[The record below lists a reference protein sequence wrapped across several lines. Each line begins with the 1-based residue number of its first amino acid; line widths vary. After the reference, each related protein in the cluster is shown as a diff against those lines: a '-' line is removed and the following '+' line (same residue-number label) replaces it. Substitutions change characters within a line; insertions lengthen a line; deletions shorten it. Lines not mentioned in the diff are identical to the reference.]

1 MSQRTTSHLRA
12 RELQLSRGGR
22 VLLTGIDLTLVP
34 GAVLAVVGENGRG
47 KTTLLEA
54 LAGTLEPDAGT
65 VERHGALGMV
75 RQELATADADGPRT
89 VGDLL
94 DALLARPLAALREH
108 DAAADALADGTA
120 EAARR
125 YDDALARV
133 TALDAW
139 DAPRRLEVALEEV
152 GAVTDRDRE
161 LTALSVGQR
170 YRVRLAG
177 VIAARDEILLLDE
190 PTNHLDARGL
200 AHLTRALREHPG
212 AVALVSHDRALLE
225 DVATSVLDLDPTED
239 GRPMLVGGGLA
250 EWEQARRRA
259 RTAWEDAY
267 RAQQEE
273 QRRLQEGAD
282 AARSRLSTGW
292 RPDKGTGKHQ
302 RQSRAPGTVRALNDR
317 LARLEEHRLD
327 VPPPPPRLSLP
338 DSGTSAGTPL
348 LRADGV
354 RVDRAESSRGDVRR
368 VDVRRADADSAGAD
382 SAGADRIP
390 DRSAPPR
397 LPETTLRLEGGDR
410 LLVVGPNGA
419 GKTTLLRVLA
429 GDLAPDAGAVRVLGR
444 ARRAL
449 LAQEDE
455 RQELRRGSPG
465 ERRRRALSRLFSER
479 PDVLLLDEPTN
490 HLGISGV
497 DDLLE
502 ALERTP
508 SAVVVA
514 SHDRTVLRRL
524 AHWPRLD
531 LGEAVQGAD
540 GSGAAGRAGVDTL

>member
-65 VERHGALGMV
+65 VERHGALGVV
-75 RQELATADADGPRT
+75 RQELATADGTRT

-94 DALLARPLAALREH
+94 DALLDRPLAALREH

-239 GRPMLVGGGLA
+239 GRPLLVGGGLA

-354 RVDRAESSRGDVRR
+354 RVDRADG
-368 VDVRRADADSAGAD
+368 RRAAPGSACGCSAGAD
-382 SAGADRIP
+382 SAGADRTP
-390 DRSAPPR
+390 DPSVPPR

-444 ARRAL
+444 ARLAL

-455 RQELRRGSPG
+455 RQEPRRGSPG
-465 ERRRRALSRLFSER
+465 ERRRQALSRLFSER

-502 ALERTP
+502 ALERTS

-531 LGEAVQGAD
+531 LGEAVRC
-540 GSGAAGRAGVDTL
+540 AAGRAGVDTL

>member
-47 KTTLLEA
+47 KTTLLDA
-54 LAGTLEPDAGT
+54 LAGKLEPDAGT

-108 DAAADALADGTA
+108 DATADALADGTA

-239 GRPMLVGGGLA
+239 GRPLLVGGGLA

-259 RTAWEDAY
+259 RTAWEEAY

-354 RVDRAESSRGDVRR
+354 QVDRADG
-368 VDVRRADADSAGAD
+368 RRADASRAEAD
-382 SAGADRIP
+382 SADP
-390 DRSAPPR
+390 DRTPDPSAPPR

-444 ARRAL
+444 ARLAL

-455 RQELRRGSPG
+455 RQEPRRGSPG

-531 LGEAVQGAD
+531 LGEAVRC
-540 GSGAAGRAGVDTL
+540 AAGRAGVDTL

>member
-34 GAVLAVVGENGRG
+34 GTVLAVVGENGRG
-47 KTTLLEA
+47 KTTLLDA

-75 RQELATADADGPRT
+75 RQELTTADAAGPRT
-89 VGDLL
+89 VGGLL
-94 DALLARPLAALREH
+94 DAPLARPLAAAREH

-152 GAVTDRDRE
+152 GAVTERERE

-177 VIAARDEILLLDE
+177 VIAARDEILA
-190 PTNHLDARGL
+190 ARRAHQPPRREGARAPHAGTARAPRRGRPGL
-200 AHLTRALREHPG
+200 PRPG
-212 AVALVSHDRALLE
+212 ALE

-239 GRPMLVGGGLA
+239 GRPLLVGGGLA
-250 EWEQARRRA
+250 DWEQARRRA

-273 QRRLQEGAD
+273 QRSPPGGSRCGPLAPVDRMATRQGHRQAPAAVPHTRHRPRPERPARPARGAPPGRAAPAAAAVAAGLRHARRD
-282 AARSRLSTGW
+282 PAAARRW
-292 RPDKGTGKHQ
+292 RAGGPGRSGPGRSGLGLWGLRRCRFRRCGTGTGPAGP
-302 RQSRAPGTVRALNDR
+302 APA
-317 LARLEEHRLD
+317 ARD
-327 VPPPPPRLSLP
+327 
-338 DSGTSAGTPL
+338 
-348 LRADGV
+348 
-354 RVDRAESSRGDVRR
+354 
-368 VDVRRADADSAGAD
+368 DSA
-382 SAGADRIP
+382 
-390 DRSAPPR
+390 PR
-397 LPETTLRLEGGDR
+397 GRGPA
-410 LLVVGPNGA
+410 LVVGPNGA
-419 GKTTLLRVLA
+419 GKTSLLRVLA

-444 ARRAL
+444 ARLAL

-455 RQELRRGSPG
+455 RQEPRRGDPG
-465 ERRRRALSRLFSER
+465 GAAPPGPVAALLRA
-479 PDVLLLDEPTN
+479 
-490 HLGISGV
+490 
-497 DDLLE
+497 
-502 ALERTP
+502 A
-508 SAVVVA
+508 
-514 SHDRTVLRRL
+514 RRL
-524 AHWPRLD
+524 AP
-531 LGEAVQGAD
+531 
-540 GSGAAGRAGVDTL
+540 GRAHQPPRHQRCGRSAGGARAHPVGRGRRQP

>member
-1 MSQRTTSHLRA
+1 MSQRTASHLRA

-22 VLLTGIDLTLVP
+22 VRLTGIDLTLVP

-47 KTTLLEA
+47 KTTLLDA
-54 LAGTLEPDAGT
+54 LAGKLEPDAGT

-225 DVATSVLDLDPTED
+225 DVATTVLDLDPTED
-239 GRPMLVGGGLA
+239 GRPLLVGGGLE
-250 EWEQARRRA
+250 EWERARRRA
-259 RTAWEDAY
+259 RAAWEDAY

-273 QRRLQEGAD
+273 HQRLQQEAA
-282 AARSRLSTGW
+282 AARSRLTTGW
-292 RPDKGTGKHQ
+292 RPDKGTGRHQ

-317 LARLEEHRLD
+317 LTRLEEHRLD
-327 VPPPPPRLSLP
+327 VPPPPPRLTLP
-338 DSGTSAGTPL
+338 DSSTAAGTPL
-348 LRADGV
+348 LRADAV
-354 RVDRAESSRGDVRR
+354 RVDRDG
-368 VDVRRADADSAGAD
+368 
-382 SAGADRIP
+382 P
-390 DRSAPPR
+390 DGVPDPAAPPR
-397 LPETTLRLEGGDR
+397 LPGTTLRLEGGNR
-410 LLVVGPNGA
+410 LLVVGSNGA

-429 GDLAPDAGAVRVLGR
+429 GELPPSSGAVRVLGR
-444 ARRAL
+444 ARLSL

-455 RQELRRGSPG
+455 QTEPRRGSPG
-465 ERRRRALSRLFSER
+465 ERRRRSLSRLFAER

-497 DDLLE
+497 DDLLD

-531 LGEAVQGAD
+531 LDV
-540 GSGAAGRAGVDTL
+540 AGRAGVDTL

>member
-47 KTTLLEA
+47 KTTLLDA
-54 LAGTLEPDAGT
+54 LVGKLEPDAGT

-239 GRPMLVGGGLA
+239 GRPLLVGGGLA

-259 RTAWEDAY
+259 RTAWEEAY

-354 RVDRAESSRGDVRR
+354 RVDRADG
-368 VDVRRADADSAGAD
+368 RRADASRAEAD
-382 SAGADRIP
+382 SAGP
-390 DRSAPPR
+390 DRTPDPSAPPR

-444 ARRAL
+444 ARLAL

-455 RQELRRGSPG
+455 RQEPRRGSPG
-465 ERRRRALSRLFSER
+465 ERRRRAVSRLFSER

-514 SHDRTVLRRL
+514 SHYRTVLRRL

-531 LGEAVQGAD
+531 LGEAVRC
-540 GSGAAGRAGVDTL
+540 AAGRAGVDTL

>member
-1 MSQRTTSHLRA
+1 MSQRTPSHLRA
-12 RELQLSRGGR
+12 RQLQLSRGGR
-22 VLLTGIDLTLVP
+22 VLLTGIDLTVAP

-54 LAGTLEPDAGT
+54 LAGTLEPDAGP
-65 VERHGALGMV
+65 VERHGATGVV
-75 RQELATADADGPRT
+75 RQELVTAGADGLRT

-152 GAVTDRDRE
+152 GAVTDRDRK

-239 GRPMLVGGGLA
+239 GCPLLVGGGLA
-250 EWEQARRRA
+250 DWEQARRRA
-259 RTAWEDAY
+259 RTAWEEAY

-327 VPPPPPRLSLP
+327 VPPP
-338 DSGTSAGTPL
+338 
-348 LRADGV
+348 
-354 RVDRAESSRGDVRR
+354 
-368 VDVRRADADSAGAD
+368 
-382 SAGADRIP
+382 
-390 DRSAPPR
+390 
-397 LPETTLRLEGGDR
+397 
-410 LLVVGPNGA
+410 
-419 GKTTLLRVLA
+419 
-429 GDLAPDAGAVRVLGR
+429 
-444 ARRAL
+444 
-449 LAQEDE
+449 
-455 RQELRRGSPG
+455 RRGC
-465 ERRRRALSRLFSER
+465 RC
-479 PDVLLLDEPTN
+479 
-490 HLGISGV
+490 
-497 DDLLE
+497 
-502 ALERTP
+502 RTP
-508 SAVVVA
+508 ARA
-514 SHDRTVLRRL
+514 PGRRCCGPT
-524 AHWPRLD
+524 ACGWT
-531 LGEAVQGAD
+531 GTMC
-540 GSGAAGRAGVDTL
+540 AGPM

>member
-34 GAVLAVVGENGRG
+34 GTVLAVVGENGRG
-47 KTTLLEA
+47 KTTLLDA

-75 RQELATADADGPRT
+75 RQELATADAAGPRT

-212 AVALVSHDRALLE
+212 AVALVSHDRALLQ

-239 GRPMLVGGGLA
+239 GRPLLVGGGLA
-250 EWEQARRRA
+250 GWEQARRRA
-259 RTAWEDAY
+259 RTAWEEAY

-354 RVDRAESSRGDVRR
+354 RVDRADAN
-368 VDVRRADADSAGAD
+368 RADANRADASGAGAG
-382 SAGADRIP
+382 SAGADRTP
-390 DRSAPPR
+390 DPSAPPR
-397 LPETTLRLEGGDR
+397 LPETTLRLEGADR

-444 ARRAL
+444 ARLAL

-455 RQELRRGSPG
+455 RQEPRRGSPG

-514 SHDRTVLRRL
+514 SHDRSVLRRL
-524 AHWPRLD
+524 GHWPRLD
-531 LGEAVQGAD
+531 LGEAARSSAERGAV
-540 GSGAAGRAGVDTL
+540 GRAGVDTL

>member
-1 MSQRTTSHLRA
+1 MPQRTTSHLRA

-47 KTTLLEA
+47 KTTLLDA

-133 TALDAW
+133 TALDAS

-190 PTNHLDARGL
+190 PTNHL
-200 AHLTRALREHPG
+200 
-212 AVALVSHDRALLE
+212 
-225 DVATSVLDLDPTED
+225 
-239 GRPMLVGGGLA
+239 
-250 EWEQARRRA
+250 
-259 RTAWEDAY
+259 
-267 RAQQEE
+267 
-273 QRRLQEGAD
+273 
-282 AARSRLSTGW
+282 
-292 RPDKGTGKHQ
+292 
-302 RQSRAPGTVRALNDR
+302 
-317 LARLEEHRLD
+317 
-327 VPPPPPRLSLP
+327 
-338 DSGTSAGTPL
+338 
-348 LRADGV
+348 
-354 RVDRAESSRGDVRR
+354 
-368 VDVRRADADSAGAD
+368 
-382 SAGADRIP
+382 
-390 DRSAPPR
+390 
-397 LPETTLRLEGGDR
+397 
-410 LLVVGPNGA
+410 
-419 GKTTLLRVLA
+419 
-429 GDLAPDAGAVRVLGR
+429 
-444 ARRAL
+444 
-449 LAQEDE
+449 
-455 RQELRRGSPG
+455 
-465 ERRRRALSRLFSER
+465 
-479 PDVLLLDEPTN
+479 
-490 HLGISGV
+490 GISGV

-531 LGEAVQGAD
+531 LGEAVRC
-540 GSGAAGRAGVDTL
+540 AAGRAGVDTL